1 MHELAEHLRA
11 ERQKQGL
18 TVAFISEKTRISG
31 SMIDALE
38 AGDFDRI
45 GIPLIIRGFIRSYCE
60 ALGLESAPLIEKYE
74 QHIGSYDRQ
83 GKGLR
88 KYGEWCRS
96 IRRKSRS
103 KVLLIVL
110 LALLAMGTLIGGAWF
125 SVWLKHQQSS
135 EKTSGVVPSQELPS
149 DLIRQQGGAHASV
162 EGLGGTEGPSSHR
175 PGIPVDGRGA
185 ASTGEPAGLGGAG
198 QTGPGHRVSSQ
209 PPSPSEVLPADA
221 DEAPGPAG
229 RVHVLSLEAIRKA
242 SVKVRIDDQQTA
254 AFALKPGDRKDLEV
268 LKVVELELRDA
279 KALRIKWDGKT
290 VEGGGTRLRLPLAA
304 KEEGTRP

>member
-1 MHELAEHLRA
+1 MHELAEYLRA

-18 TVAFISEKTRISG
+18 TAAFISEKTRISG

-45 GIPLIIRGFIRSYCE
+45 GIPLIIRGFIRSYCD

-83 GKGLR
+83 GRGLR

-96 IRRKSRS
+96 IRSKSRS

-110 LALLAMGTLIGGAWF
+110 LAFLAIGTLIGGAWF

-135 EKTSGVVPSQELPS
+135 EKTSGLVPSQELPS

-162 EGLGGTEGPSSHR
+162 EGLEGARGPSSHQ
-175 PGIPVDGRGA
+175 PGISVEGREA
-185 ASTGEPAGLGGAG
+185 ASAGGSSGLEADGQAGTGN
-198 QTGPGHRVSSQ
+198 RVSSQ

-221 DEAPGPAG
+221 EEAPGQVG
-229 RVHVLSLEAIRKA
+229 RLHVLSLEAIRKA
-242 SVKVRIDDQQTA
+242 TVKVRIDDRQTEA
-254 AFALKPGDRKDLEV
+254 LALKPGDRKELEV
-268 LKVVELELRDA
+268 SKVAELELRDA

-290 VEGGGTRLRLPLAA
+290 VEGAGTRLRLPLAA
-304 KEEGTRP
+304 KEEGKRP